1 VNYIKEINAFYDWL
15 ETNPMPYSAIV
26 LWHALMQT
34 SNRAGW
40 PCEFAVA
47 ISTLS
52 AKTGLKKDAII
63 RARNRLQQAGRI
75 DFRSRD
81 GNQSA
86 IYTIIPFA
94 SELTTQTENNP
105 DCVDLSDTNRAQ
117 TALNPRTNRAQS
129 APINKLNET
138 YSSGGDAREIIDLNF
153 AKAVRA
159 IENQFPGRINPIQAD
174 KLSGY
179 ISSGMEPELV
189 VRAVEITRLAGKG
202 INYLWGILANCDER
216 GIMTLEDFEAD
227 QQRMVSGSSRRSVGP
242 AYYEKKA
249 REAERDEGR
258 DMAIDWPHRPVLSE
272 LRREDRSGG

>member
-1 VNYIKEINAFYDWL
+1 MTGAGDRVNYLKEINAFYDWL

-40 PCEFAVA
+40 PSEFAVA

-94 SELTTQTENNP
+94 SETTTQTENNA
-105 DCVDLSDTNRAQ
+105 DCVGLSDANRAQ
-117 TALNPRTNRAQS
+117 TAHNPRTIRAQS

-138 YSSGGDAREIIDLNF
+138 NSSGGDAREIIDLNF
-153 AKAVRA
+153 AKAARA
-159 IENQFPGRINPIQAD
+159 IENHFPGRINSIQVD

-216 GIMTLEDFEAD
+216 GVLTLSEFEHD
-227 QQRMVSGSSRRSVGP
+227 QQRAAAGMHKRSAGP
-242 AYYEKKA
+242 AYYERKA
-249 REAERDEGR
+249 READRDEG
-258 DMAIDWPHRPVLSE
+258 
-272 LRREDRSGG
+272 